1 MRFLTDRKRAEGK
14 GAAHAGTGHH
24 WHMIVS
30 GVGLALV
37 VPAFLYIFGSTL
49 GQGRDAV
56 LETFAHPAVAILS
69 GLVVVVGM
77 QHFRSGVQTL
87 LEDYT
92 HGSTRKVTIVLA
104 TALSY
109 AIMATGLFALAKIAL

>member
-30 GVGLALV
+30 SVGLALV

-92 HGSTRKVTIVLA
+92 HGSTRKVMIVLA